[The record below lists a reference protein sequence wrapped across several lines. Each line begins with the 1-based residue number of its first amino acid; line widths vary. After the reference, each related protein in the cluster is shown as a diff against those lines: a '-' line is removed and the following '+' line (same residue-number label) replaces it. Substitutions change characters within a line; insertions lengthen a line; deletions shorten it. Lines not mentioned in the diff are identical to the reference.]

1 MALEHLRAAFAPD
14 VHIFLFPPTSP
25 YFWFGRKLSNDLRN
39 KLNWPD
45 VLIHILYIHAYSMLI
60 LSHTGKQAVVHVS
73 STSSILGGS
82 FRAVTVGGKV
92 RWMRLRMKL
101 ALDGVDGVDADH
113 EPRLLTS

>member
-1 MALEHLRAAFAPD
+1 MS
-14 VHIFLFPPTSP
+14 T
-25 YFWFGRKLSNDLRN
+25 DLRN

-82 FRAVTVGGKV
+82 FRAVGGKV
-92 RWMRLRMKL
+92 RWMRMKL

-113 EPRLLTS
+113 EPRLLTVLTS